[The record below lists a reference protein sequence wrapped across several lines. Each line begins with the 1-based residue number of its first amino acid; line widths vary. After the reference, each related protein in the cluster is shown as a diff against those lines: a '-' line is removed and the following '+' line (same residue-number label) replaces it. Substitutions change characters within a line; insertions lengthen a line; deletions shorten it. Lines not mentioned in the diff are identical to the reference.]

1 MSKLKVERVGHACG
15 ARVTGLDLARPLS
28 SADVAAIREAWL
40 EHLVL
45 VFPEQKLDAQSLVD
59 FTRNFGELDDYATQ
73 PFNRHPD
80 IDEVFV
86 LTNKRTNGKP
96 SPTYNS
102 GQNWHTD
109 LSYTTRPAK
118 GTSVY
123 CIEKPSVGGDT
134 MFANMYLAYERLSP
148 KMRELLDGLECVH
161 DASLIEGLDKR
172 GPEVANEFR
181 RLNPPVVHP
190 AVRLHPESGRKALYV
205 NERVRNFLG
214 LSEAESKPIVKFL
227 CEHSVQPRMTYRH
240 YWSVGDLV
248 MWDNRCTV
256 HLAVGDYDPA
266 EIRHMIRTSGMGDYY
281 GRYLDPE
288 QAKAQMSAPS
298 IGTPAAAD
306 KKSVAD
312 LHD

>member
-1 MSKLKVERVGHACG
+1 MSNVKVQRVGHACG
-15 ARVTGLDLARPLS
+15 ARVTGIDLSKPVPAE
-28 SADVAAIREAWL
+28 DFAAIHKAWL
-40 EHLVL
+40 ENLVL
-45 VFPEQKLDAQSLVD
+45 VFPDQKLDPHSLVA
-59 FTRNFGELDDYATQ
+59 FTRNFGELDNYATQ
-73 PFNRHPD
+73 PFNRHPE

-86 LTNKRTNGKP
+86 LTNKHTRGKP
-96 SPTYNS
+96 SPTYNA

-118 GTSVY
+118 ATSVY

-148 KMRELLDGLECVH
+148 KMREFLDGLECVH

-205 NERVRNFLG
+205 NERVRTFLG
-214 LSEAESKPIVKFL
+214 LSEAESKPIIKFL
-227 CEHSVQPRMTYRH
+227 CEHSVQPRLTYRH

-248 MWDNRCTV
+248 MWDNRCMV

-266 EIRHMIRTSGMGDYY
+266 EIRHMIRTSSMGDYH

-288 QAKAQMSAPS
+288 KAAAQMHVPGSAAAKAVDAK
-298 IGTPAAAD
+298 A
-306 KKSVAD
+306 VAD

>member
-1 MSKLKVERVGHACG
+1 MSKVKIQRVGHACG
-15 ARVTGLDLARPLS
+15 ARVTGVDLSRPVT
-28 SADVAAIREAWL
+28 AEDFEAIRQAWL
-40 EHLVL
+40 ENLVL
-45 VFPEQKLDAQSLVD
+45 VFPEQQLDPRSLVA

-73 PFNRHPD
+73 PFNRHPE

-86 LTNKRTNGKP
+86 LSNQKTHGKP
-96 SPTYNS
+96 SPTYNA

-118 GTSVY
+118 ATSVY

-148 KMRELLDGLECVH
+148 KMREFLDGLECVH

-205 NERVRNFLG
+205 NERVRTFLG
-214 LSEAESKPIVKFL
+214 LSEAESRPIVKFL
-227 CEHSVQPRMTYRH
+227 CEHSVQARLTYRH
-240 YWSVGDLV
+240 YWSEGDLV

-266 EIRHMIRTSGMGDYY
+266 EIRHMIRTSSMGDYY
-281 GRYLDPE
+281 GRYLDP
-288 QAKAQMSAPS
+288 AAAAAQMKSSPASA
-298 IGTPAAAD
+298 TTAD
-306 KKSVAD
+306 KKAVAD

>member
-1 MSKLKVERVGHACG
+1 MAKLMIQRVGHACG
-15 ARVTGLDLARPLS
+15 ARVTGLDLSKPV
-28 SADVAAIREAWL
+28 SAETLEAIRKAWL

-45 VFPEQKLDAQSLVD
+45 VFPEQKLDPRSLVE
-59 FTRNFGELDDYATQ
+59 FTKNFGELDDYATQ
-73 PFNRHPD
+73 TFNRHAE
-80 IDEVFV
+80 IKEVFV
-86 LTNKRTNGKP
+86 LSNKKQASGKLF
-96 SPTYNS
+96 PTYNS

-109 LSYTTRPAK
+109 LSYTLRPAK
-118 GTSVY
+118 GTAVY
-123 CIEKPSVGGDT
+123 CMEKPSVGGDT

-148 KMRELLDGLECVH
+148 KMREFLDGLECVH

-190 AVRLHPESGRKALYV
+190 AVRVHQETGRKALYV

-227 CEHSVQPRMTYRH
+227 CEHAVQPRHTYRH
-240 YWSVGDLV
+240 YWSLGDLV
-248 MWDNRCTV
+248 MWDNRCLV

-266 EIRHMIRTSGMGDYY
+266 EIRHMIRTSSMGDYF
-281 GRYLDPE
+281 GRYLEPE
-288 QAKAQMSAPS
+288 KAETRMQDSKVS
-298 IGTPAAAD
+298 EKI
-306 KKSVAD
+306 VAS